1 LDVGLLLLSIKHRES
16 LCFGGLSNPKLYSM
30 NFYVKLISTFLL
42 LCCSL
47 LTLTAQPA
55 KKKDWALVK
64 EAGKTTVYTRANKA
78 SKIKEVRIKT
88 KMDVDFDHFIQVLG
102 DVSQYDQWVYKSRNP
117 KLLDQVGE
125 NEMYYFIESD
135 FPFPLTDRDM
145 VIHSQ
150 QWLDPISKTYTSKS
164 VAKPA
169 YLPKHKKM
177 VRIPM
182 LEAYWK
188 IWPRPE
194 GGIEIDYRALADPGG
209 NLPAWL
215 VNMAITQ
222 GPIKTMRNLEQLA
235 KDTAP
240 RPASDVADK

>member
-1 LDVGLLLLSIKHRES
+1 MNAQTS
-16 LCFGGLSNPKLYSM
+16 PK
-30 NFYVKLISTFLL
+30 KE
-42 LCCSL
+42 
-47 LTLTAQPA
+47 
-55 KKKDWALVK
+55 WALVK
-64 EAGKTTVYTRANKA
+64 EAGKTTVFTRSNEA

-88 KMDVDFDHFIQVLG
+88 KMDVDFDHFIKVLG

-117 KLLDQVGE
+117 KLLERVGN

-164 VAKPA
+164 VAMPT
-169 YLPKHKKM
+169 YLPAHKKM

-188 IWPRPE
+188 IWPRPG

-222 GPIKTMRNLEQLA
+222 GPIKTMRNLEKLA
-235 KDTAP
+235 QETAP